1 MSKKKSFKDKR
12 VKKKLFPIPVFFS
25 AFAVFAVFTTFQMK
39 IIGDFID
46 YKSIPIAHQISLVVF
61 WILIAALFTVLT
73 NYQIRKYYQKPI

>member
-61 WILIAALFTVLT
+61 
-73 NYQIRKYYQKPI
+73 